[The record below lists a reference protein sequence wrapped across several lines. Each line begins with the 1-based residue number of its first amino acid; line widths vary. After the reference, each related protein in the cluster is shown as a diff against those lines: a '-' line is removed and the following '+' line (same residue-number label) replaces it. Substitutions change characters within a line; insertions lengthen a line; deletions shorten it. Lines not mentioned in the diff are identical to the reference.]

1 MASKAL
7 KAGIGYTVGNYL
19 IKGISFLTVP
29 LFARLLSPSDYGIF
43 NTYLA
48 YESVFYLFVG
58 LALHTCLKN
67 AKYKYEAEFQKFSSS
82 CLLLVCIVFAA
93 WIFVVNILFPFI
105 NRLTDFPRWLVNV
118 LIFHCFASSLLIFY
132 NSYISLDYAYKSYL
146 AVSAVNAVGNVAI
159 SVLLILFVFPS
170 SRYVGRILGTV
181 LVLVPITVYIIF
193 YFWKKAKPKVNKKY
207 WHFALKFS
215 LPLVP
220 HGLSQVIL
228 SQFDR
233 IMITRMIGAA
243 ESGIYSFAYTIF
255 SIVQITGFSIDSA
268 WTPWFYQQ
276 MHDKNYDGIK
286 KRSSFVIISMSA
298 FMSIVMLISP
308 ELLSLLGTKSY
319 ADSVY
324 CVIPLVAG
332 GFFAFIYNFPAG
344 IEYYFEKT
352 KFIMAGTMA
361 AALLNI
367 VLNYIFIKQYGYVA
381 AAYTTL
387 ATYFLYFVF
396 HWFLSRKI
404 FRERIYSIKAV
415 VMSSLSVFIVTAI
428 CILFLKVTVV
438 RMMVA
443 AGAIAVFVVYE
454 EKEMGIGKKILNRK

>member
-207 WHFALKFS
+207 WQFALKFS

-255 SIVQITGFSIDSA
+255 SIVQITGSSIDSA

-415 VMSSLSVFIVTAI
+415 VISCLSVFIVTAI

-438 RMMVA
+438 RMIVA

-454 EKEMGIGKKILNRK
+454 EKEIGIGKKVLWRK

>member
-29 LFARLLSPSDYGIF
+29 IFARLLSPSDYGIF

-105 NRLTDFPRWLVNV
+105 NRLTDYPRWLVNV

-132 NSYISLDYAYKSYL
+132 NSYISIDYAYKSYL
-146 AVSAVNAVGNVAI
+146 AVSSINAVGNIAI

-193 YFWKKAKPKVNKKY
+193 YFWKKAKPKINKKY

-255 SIVQITGFSIDSA
+255 SIVQITGSSIDSA

-286 KRSSFVIISMSA
+286 KRSSFVIISMSV

-332 GFFAFIYNFPAG
+332 GFFAFLYNFPAG

-387 ATYFLYFVF
+387 ATYVLYFVF

-404 FRERIYSIKAV
+404 FRERIYSIKTV
-415 VMSSLSVFIVTAI
+415 VISCLSVFIVTAI

-454 EKEMGIGKKILNRK
+454 EKVMGIGKKVLWR

>member
-1 MASKAL
+1 MQSKAV
-7 KAGIGYTVGNYL
+7 KAGIGYTIGNYL
-19 IKGISFLTVP
+19 IKGISFLTIP
-29 LFARLLSPSDYGIF
+29 IFARLLSPADYGIF

-67 AKYKYEAEFQKFSSS
+67 AKYKYEQNFQNFASS
-82 CLLLVCIVFAA
+82 CLLLICIVFLA
-93 WIFVVNILFPFI
+93 WIFIANVLFPFI
-105 NRLTDFPRWLVNV
+105 NKFTDYPRWLVNV
-118 LIFHCFASSLLIFY
+118 LIFHCLASSLLLFY
-132 NSYISLDYAYKSYL
+132 NAYISLDYAYKSYL
-146 AVSAVNAVGNVAI
+146 AVSAVNAIGNIAI
-159 SVLLILFVFPS
+159 SVLLILLVFPS

-181 LVLVPITVYIIF
+181 LALVPITIYIVI
-193 YFWKKAKPKVNKKY
+193 YFWRKAKPKPNKEY
-207 WHFALKFS
+207 WDFALKFS

-233 IMITRMIGAA
+233 IMITKMIGVS

-255 SIVQITGFSIDSA
+255 SIVQITGSSIDSA
-268 WTPWFYQQ
+268 WAPWFYQQ
-276 MHDKNYDGIK
+276 MHEKNYEGIK
-286 KRSSFVIISMSA
+286 KRSSFVIISMA
-298 FMSIVMLISP
+298 IFMSVVMLFSP
-308 ELLSLLGTKSY
+308 ELLRLLGTKSY

-332 GFFAFIYNFPAG
+332 GFFAFLYNFPSG

-352 KFIMAGTMA
+352 KFIMLGTMA

-367 VLNYIFIKQYGYVA
+367 GLNYIFIKQYGYVA

-387 ATYFLYFVF
+387 AIYFLYFIF

-415 VMSSLSVFIVTAI
+415 ALSGLSVFIVTVL
-428 CILFLKVTVV
+428 CILFLKATVV
-438 RMMVA
+438 RMFIAV
-443 AGAIAVFVVYE
+443 GAIAVFVVYE
-454 EKEMGIGKKILNRK
+454 EKVMGIGKRIFKRK

>member
-105 NRLTDFPRWLVNV
+105 NRLTDYPRWLVNV

-132 NSYISLDYAYKSYL
+132 NSYISIDYAYKSYL
-146 AVSAVNAVGNVAI
+146 AVSSINAVGNIAI

-193 YFWKKAKPKVNKKY
+193 YFWKKAKPKINKKY

-255 SIVQITGFSIDSA
+255 SIVQITGSSIDSA

-286 KRSSFVIISMSA
+286 KRSSFVIISMSV

-332 GFFAFIYNFPAG
+332 GFFAFLYNFPAG

-387 ATYFLYFVF
+387 ATYVLYFVF

-404 FRERIYSIKAV
+404 FRERIYSIKTV
-415 VMSSLSVFIVTAI
+415 VISCLSVFIVTAI
-428 CILFLKVTVV
+428 CIFFLKVTVV

-443 AGAIAVFVVYE
+443 AGAIAVLVVYE
-454 EKEMGIGKKILNRK
+454 EKVMGIGKKVLWRK